1 MAAKKMSSCRQST
14 PLGIPVVPR
23 AAGFPG
29 LRDLQ
34 QRTRLAQGTEGPFH
48 RPAEAAVED
57 EADQGC
63 ILVEVLQLAGDVAV
77 VDVDGNGADLEA
89 GEHALDV
96 LGAVGELEA
105 DPIAR
110 TDPGAFEA
118 VGKSVGALVQ
128 LGVAE
133 PAAPRYHRRLL
144 SDLIDHA
151 LEEIG
156 EIELHGPPGWS
167 RGGPGWARR
176 VAALSALTLRT

>member
-1 MAAKKMSSCRQST
+1 
-14 PLGIPVVPR
+14 
-23 AAGFPG
+23 
-29 LRDLQ
+29 
-34 QRTRLAQGTEGPFH
+34 
-48 RPAEAAVED
+48 VED

-63 ILVEVLQLAGDVAV
+63 ILVEVLQFAGDVAV

-144 SDLIDHA
+144 SDLVDHA
-151 LEEIG
+151 FEEIG

-167 RGGPGWARR
+167 RGVPGWSRR